1 MYCPEDKKDRKTS
14 SVYRIKYPS
23 EICQDRSEK
32 VIKENLENTINKA
45 RELNADFI
53 GVTDDGN
60 MGSKS
65 FKINADV
72 KIVGTGVIK

>member
-1 MYCPEDKKDRKTS
+1 MAEKAINFILSLKDYKGET
-14 SVYRIKYPS
+14 V
-23 EICQDRSEK
+23 DLDT
-32 VIKENLENTINKA
+32 IKENLENTINKA

-72 KIVGTGVIK
+72 KIIGTGVIK